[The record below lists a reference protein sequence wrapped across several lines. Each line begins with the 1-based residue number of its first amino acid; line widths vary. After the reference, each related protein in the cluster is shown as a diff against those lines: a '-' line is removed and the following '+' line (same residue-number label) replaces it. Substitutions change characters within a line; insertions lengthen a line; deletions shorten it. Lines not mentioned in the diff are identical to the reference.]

1 MKLSDYVVHFLADL
15 GLKEVFV
22 VTGGYAV
29 NIIDSFH
36 HEPRLKHICVNHE
49 QVAVMAAEGYS
60 RFHGFGATI
69 TTNAPGAA
77 NLLNGII
84 GAWNDSIPVLCICGQ
99 VPRNVWNRHRGDYPD
114 REIVDIVTIV
124 QSVTKA
130 ARYVDDPQWIKYYL
144 EELVFIAKEGRPGP
158 VLLDIPLDIQKADID
173 PEQLPSFSLVS
184 KSRSSSAEFRTL
196 EAQVQQTTAMI
207 KSSKRPIVLFGG
219 GLSSTSAAFE
229 ARTFIERLGI
239 PTVATWRV
247 FDSLPYDH
255 PLYLGTIGTYGNR
268 RANFAIQNADLVIA
282 LGARLVP
289 RQTGGDQSTFARA
302 AKKIMVD
309 ADRSAF
315 ERTRVHIDLP
325 ICTDLL
331 DFFGRFFSSNSGMNR
346 LPIDEWRRIVEGY
359 RKQYPDVFPADYEQ
373 KGSVNAYV
381 FAKILSDMLPASV
394 PVVPDCGGNL
404 CWTVQAFRV
413 KEGQR
418 IFSNMGLSSMG
429 YSLAASIGVC
439 LANGRKPVVCI
450 IGDGGMQV
458 HIQELETIQRLNLP
472 IKIFVANNRRYGI
485 IEQTERSW
493 FGPFESN
500 EALDKRC
507 LATAAHNGYSSPDFT
522 KVARA
527 YNIREIKTSSHERL
541 ESNIRW
547 VLATDGPIVCEV
559 MMDEYQQIAPRLEFG
574 NPLENQHPL
583 LAPEELKKVM
593 LIDEL
598 KEVDDTLVQGI

>member
-29 NIIDSFH
+29 NIIDSLH
-36 HEPRLKHICVNHE
+36 HEPRLKHVCVNHE

-60 RFHGFGATI
+60 RFAGFGATI

-77 NLLNGII
+77 NLLNGIV
-84 GAWNDSIPVLCICGQ
+84 GAWNDSVPVLCVCGQ
-99 VPRNVWNRHRGDYPD
+99 VPRYVWNRYLGDSPD

-130 ARYVDDPQWIKYYL
+130 ARYAEDPQRIRYYL

-158 VLLDIPLDIQKADID
+158 VLLDIPLDVQKADID
-173 PEQLPSFSLVS
+173 PGGLLGFNPEEGKNPSFFTESGI
-184 KSRSSSAEFRTL
+184 L
-196 EAQVQQTTAMI
+196 ETQVQETATMMRN
-207 KSSKRPIVLFGG
+207 SKRPVVLFGG
-219 GLSSTSAAFE
+219 GLDSSRVAA
-229 ARTFIERLGI
+229 RKFIEILGV
-239 PTVATWRV
+239 PTVATWRAW
-247 FDSLPYDH
+247 DILPYEH
-255 PLYLGTIGTYGNR
+255 PLYFGTIGTYGNR
-268 RANFAIQNADLVIA
+268 RANLTIQNADLVIS

-309 ADRSAF
+309 AARSVF
-315 ERTRVHIDLP
+315 KQTQVRIDLP
-325 ICTDLL
+325 ICANLS
-331 DFFGRFFSSNSGMNR
+331 DFFGCFYSTNSGMNWLR
-346 LPIDEWRRIVEGY
+346 IDEWQDTVADFRHN
-359 RKQYPDVFPADYEQ
+359 YPDVPGECHWQ

-381 FAKILSDMLPASV
+381 FAQVLSYMLPASV

-413 KEGQR
+413 QEGQR
-418 IFSNMGLSSMG
+418 AFSNMGLSSMG
-429 YSLAASIGVC
+429 YSLAATIGVC
-439 LANGRKPVVCI
+439 LANDQKPVACI
-450 IGDGGMQV
+450 IGDGGLQV
-458 HIQELETIQRLNLP
+458 HIQELETIKRLNLP

-507 LATAAHNGYSSPDFT
+507 LATAVHNGYSSPDFVE
-522 KVARA
+522 VARG
-527 YNIREIKTSSHERL
+527 YKIKTIQINSHDEMAAGITETMNDL
-541 ESNIRW
+541 
-547 VLATDGPIVCEV
+547 GPVVCEV
-559 MMDEYQQIAPRLEFG
+559 LMDEYQQITPRLEFG

-583 LAPEELKKVM
+583 LPEEELKKNM
-593 LIDEL
+593 LIGTISETDE
-598 KEVDDTLVQGI
+598 TLVQGI